1 MNLHNTYLVVWLG
14 ALSPSWK
21 VKQKNHN
28 SRRHADRGT
37 YENVMREG
45 VRKRC
50 HRIKCM
56 FHECEGDN
64 GWLLIYSMA
73 GLHVRSDIDRI
84 RIRNRNQPLR
94 TNLIRIH
101 DIFKTRYLCLEN
113 FPSILWWV
121 LIRNCFL
128 FQFLTVLSHNF
139 FCSRIWAE
147 TGSGSGSR
155 EIWKPD
161 QEIFEN
167 RIRPDLDPDPDP
179 RPYSMV

>member
-1 MNLHNTYLVVWLG
+1 MLRISMNLHNTYLVVWLG

-21 VKQKNHN
+21 VKQKKRIIIPENMLI
-28 SRRHADRGT
+28 ADAR
-37 YENVMREG
+37 ECDMREG

-50 HRIKCM
+50 HRIKCI

-101 DIFKTRYLCLEN
+101 DIFKTRSGSGSRYLCLEN

-121 LIRNCFL
+121 LIRNSCRFH
-128 FQFLTVLSHNF
+128 FLTVLSHNF
-139 FCSRIWAE
+139 
-147 TGSGSGSR
+147 
-155 EIWKPD
+155 
-161 QEIFEN
+161 
-167 RIRPDLDPDPDP
+167 
-179 RPYSMV
+179 